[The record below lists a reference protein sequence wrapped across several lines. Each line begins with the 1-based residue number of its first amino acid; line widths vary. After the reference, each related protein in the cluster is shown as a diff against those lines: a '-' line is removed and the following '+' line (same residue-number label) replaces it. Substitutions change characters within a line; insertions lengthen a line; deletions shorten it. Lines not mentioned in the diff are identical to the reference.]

1 MALRAKAQP
10 HRGVQQEGCG
20 GCQGR
25 TGQVTEDS
33 TQEEYLTGWDRSSS
47 LFLLFLLLIE
57 EWDKRQQHGELQPT
71 TSALRKLPAL
81 LLLVIATPSIVMT
94 AELLDDV
101 VILVSEIFTVK
112 CVHGI
117 TAFRNFPAPIA
128 ASSPAGS

>member
-1 MALRAKAQP
+1 MPRPDRTSNERFHTGRVFNRLGPKLQP
-10 HRGVQQEGCG
+10 V
-20 GCQGR
+20 
-25 TGQVTEDS
+25 
-33 TQEEYLTGWDRSSS
+33 S
-47 LFLLFLLLIE
+47 LISLLLIE

-71 TSALRKLPAL
+71 ASALRKLPAL
-81 LLLVIATPSIVMT
+81 LLLVIATPSRVMT